1 MIKETIRTIG
11 RFAFG
16 VGVGLG
22 IGLAAWGSGVIYAAR
37 TCFNYTP
44 EELEAV
50 KENTDDLDHTIRE
63 IK

>member
-16 VGVGLG
+16 AGVGLG
-22 IGLAAWGSGVIYAAR
+22 IGHVAWGSGVIYAAR
-37 TCFNYTP
+37 TCSDCTP
-44 EELEAV
+44 EQLEAV
-50 KENTDDLDHTIRE
+50 EENADVLDHTIRE